1 MDQKQWMKSFPEPPE
16 NFHRKVEATLAS
28 LPQEKE
34 KNIMRMKKRFA
45 ISVVTLVAVVA
56 LGTGL
61 MATGKISSIVGTS
74 GSAPTYTEVPTAL
87 QLSEDLDY
95 TPSIPDSF
103 ENGYTFENGTIGTQS
118 GLDENGNTLDKHKNF
133 DCLYKNGDDEVSLDV
148 AKWNTSPEEDGT
160 VVETYNGV
168 DLIYSA
174 NTYKNVP
181 DDYELTEQDK
191 ADQTSGK
198 YVFSFGCTD
207 QVEITKMQFLTWIQ
221 DGITYSLSANDSMLT
236 QADFT
241 AMAKEIINQ

>member
-1 MDQKQWMKSFPEPPE
+1 MDQKQWKKAFPEPPQ

-61 MATGKISSIVGTS
+61 MATGKISSIAGS
-74 GSAPTYTEVPTAL
+74 SSSAPTYTDVPTAS
-87 QLSEDLDY
+87 QLSEDLGF
-95 TPSIPDSF
+95 TPNIPESF

-118 GLDENGNTLDKHKNF
+118 GLDEDGNTLDKHKKI

-148 AKWNTSPEEDGT
+148 AKWNTPLEEDGT
-160 VVETYNGV
+160 VVETCNGI

-174 NTYKNVP
+174 NTYKNVH
-181 DDYELTEQDK
+181 DDYEMTEQDK
-191 ADQTSGK
+191 ADKASGK

-207 QVEITKMQFLTWIQ
+207 EVEITDVQGLTWVQ
-221 DGITYSLSANDSMLT
+221 DGITYDLLASDSSLT
-236 QADFT
+236 QIDLIT
-241 AMAKEIINQ
+241 MAKEIINQ